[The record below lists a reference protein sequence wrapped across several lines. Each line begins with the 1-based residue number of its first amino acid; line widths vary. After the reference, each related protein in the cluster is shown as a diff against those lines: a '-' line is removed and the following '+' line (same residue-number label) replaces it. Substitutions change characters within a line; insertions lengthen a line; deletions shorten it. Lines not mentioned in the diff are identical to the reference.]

1 MRAVHNPMTTEP
13 PPRLTTR
20 ILLGAIAGFVAT
32 AAMTAAMARLH
43 RRLPEADRYPLPPR
57 EITQRIM
64 GGRDDAL
71 VPAKGPPSRMPGS
84 RVMIDP
90 ASPTLALAE
99 RRSFSSGS

>member
-43 RRLPEADRYPLPPR
+43 RRLPE
-57 EITQRIM
+57 IIIHS
-64 GGRDDAL
+64 L
-71 VPAKGPPSRMPGS
+71 VDERPVVVDPQAKSPEPFFPGLYIFLS
-84 RVMIDP
+84 
-90 ASPTLALAE
+90 
-99 RRSFSSGS
+99 